1 MKRLKLLNIFSV
13 LVLSLFVHVNA
24 YGALNVTGDDVTA
37 ALRDAFL
44 NSGVED
50 AMDIEFFGGTTSFV
64 LPRESSFKIM
74 VSDLDYSE
82 GGDKFS
88 CHIDVFAEGQLVGSS
103 DLIGKY
109 YLLDRVYVPT
119 RTINKG
125 EIISAEDI
133 KPIMFRRSRIK
144 SVNITDK
151 DKIIGKEA
159 KRILKTG
166 KLIMNSEIGDKVLIH
181 KGDVVSAVYQTK
193 QMQITTRAEAL
204 EDGSKGERIE
214 LQNPKSKKSIYGVVQ
229 DKDTVQVEIQ

>member
-1 MKRLKLLNIFSV
+1 MQRLNPLNIFAI
-13 LVLSLFVHVNA
+13 LVLSLFMHA
-24 YGALNVTGDDVTA
+24 HAHAALMVTKDDVAA
-37 ALRDAFL
+37 ALKEAFL
-44 NSGVED
+44 NSGIED
-50 AMDIEFFGGTTSFV
+50 AMDIEFFGGSTNFA
-64 LPRESSFKIM
+64 LPQDSNFKIM

-88 CHIDVFAEGQLVGSS
+88 CHIDVFADGKLISGS

-109 YLLDRVYVPT
+109 YLLDRVYVPS

-125 EIISAEDI
+125 ELISSSDI
-133 KPIMFRRSRIK
+133 KPIMYRRSRIK
-144 SVNITDK
+144 QVNITDK
-151 DKIIGKEA
+151 DSIIGKEA

-204 EDGSKGERIE
+204 EDGSQGERIE
-214 LQNPKSKKSIYGVVQ
+214 LQNPKSQKSIYGVVI
-229 DKDTVQVEIQ
+229 DKNTVQVELQ

>member
-50 AMDIEFFGGTTSFV
+50 AMDIEFFGGATSFV
-64 LPRESSFKIM
+64 LPHESSFKIM

-88 CHIDVFAEGQLVGSS
+88 CHIDVFAEGELVGSS

-151 DKIIGKEA
+151 EKIIGKEA
-159 KRILKTG
+159 KAAPAINK
-166 KLIMNSEIGDKVLIH
+166 
-181 KGDVVSAVYQTK
+181 
-193 QMQITTRAEAL
+193 
-204 EDGSKGERIE
+204 
-214 LQNPKSKKSIYGVVQ
+214 P
-229 DKDTVQVEIQ
+229 